1 MQRIVIELPTFKMLI
16 ETFKNE
22 RQYLYNKLDIQ
33 NKSSLVATKYTLR
46 GGSRKNFSMIFLHQI
61 ILQYE

>member
-22 RQYLYNKLDIQ
+22 RQYLYIKLDIQ
-33 NKSSLVATKYTLR
+33 NKSSLGETQNTLR
-46 GGSRKNFSMIFLHQI
+46 CR
-61 ILQYE
+61 